1 MTYKVYFSD
10 HDLKQIKK
18 LDPEVQERMLCV
30 LERILYR
37 PHHFV
42 RKLAGRLGYR
52 LRVGDYRLLLE
63 IDDKEFAIH
72 VNELGYRSSVYR

>member
-1 MTYKVYFSD
+1 
-10 HDLKQIKK
+10 
-18 LDPEVQERMLCV
+18 
-30 LERILYR
+30 
-37 PHHFV
+37 
-42 RKLAGRLGYR
+42 LGYR